1 MNDTVKKEN
10 RKALPKFLLI
20 LLGAAVLGG
29 VLGFLSALLNYSSG
43 ADALADGL
51 RYLVGHIV
59 PWAIPALSLVLLIAG
74 VWQYRRAKG
83 LFAAWDG
90 EDEDAMDAAENCLNR
105 ALLLTTLIMVL
116 NFFLMA
122 AAAYSENTAGPLP
135 VVGAFVLAMLAVVVL
150 QQKTVDLTKRMNPE
164 KRGSVY
170 DMKFHKK
177 WLDSCDEAERQQI
190 GQAAY
195 HAYQVT
201 SYACLVLW
209 VLLLV
214 GDVVYEFGL
223 LPVFVVTLLWGVLQV
238 SYILECIRQSGRK
251 K

>member
-1 MNDTVKKEN
+1 MNDNVKKEN

-20 LLGAAVLGG
+20 LLGAGVLGG
-29 VLGFLSALLNYSSG
+29 VLGLLSALLNYSSG
-43 ADALADGL
+43 AEALTEVL
-51 RYLVGHIV
+51 RYLVGHVV
-59 PWAIPALSLVLLIAG
+59 PWAIPAASLVLAAAG

-90 EDEDAMDAAENCLNR
+90 EDETAMDAAENCLNR

-116 NFFLMA
+116 NFFLLA
-122 AAAYSENTAGPLP
+122 AAAYSETAIGPLLTT
-135 VVGAFVLAMLAVVVL
+135 GAFVLAMLAVVVL
-150 QQKTVDLTKRMNPE
+150 QQKAVDLTKQMNPE

-170 DMKFHKK
+170 DMKFQKK

-201 SYACLVLW
+201 TYACLVLW

-214 GDVVYEFGL
+214 GDIVYEFGL

-238 SYILECIRQSGRK
+238 SYILDCIRQSRRQK
-251 K
+251 